1 MAKLFRSEEMTYME
15 TIVPAEAARSFAFQL
30 AALGCVQLT
39 DVCLFK
45 FYAKCLPILSTA
57 VPLTLPPPQVSSA
70 KICFNSSSWN
80 VPCLA
85 DECGDERLSATLHQ
99 GYCARSGD

>member
-39 DVCLFK
+39 DVWF
-45 FYAKCLPILSTA
+45 F
-57 VPLTLPPPQVSSA
+57 
-70 KICFNSSSWN
+70 FFSSSSSIFI
-80 VPCLA
+80 LF
-85 DECGDERLSATLHQ
+85 RILLHHPTTTP
-99 GYCARSGD
+99 YTV